1 MRKLPTPERAAA
13 PSPPGA
19 AGGNHLLRRL
29 PAGDLGRVLEACEG
43 VELVV
48 ADVLYSPGE
57 RLRDVYFPVSGYL
70 SLIMSV
76 DETSALEVGQ
86 IGNEGMF
93 GIPLGLGV
101 DVAPVHAVVQGGG
114 SALRMNGLLFRRELV
129 RSEALQREIGRYV
142 CVCLAQLAQTS
153 ACTRFHLVE
162 ARLARCL
169 LMTQDRS
176 RASTF
181 HVTHEKLALMLGVR
195 RVGVTKAATAL
206 QKRSLIHY
214 NRGTVTV
221 LDRRGLKAASCGCY
235 QADRRSYDRL
245 LG

>member
-1 MRKLPTPERAAA
+1 MRKLPLPGRVVA
-13 PSPPGA
+13 PSPTGA
-19 AGGNHLLRRL
+19 GGGNHLLRRL
-29 PAGDLGRVLEACEG
+29 PDGDLGRVLEACEG
-43 VELVV
+43 VELAV

-76 DETSALEVGQ
+76 DETSSLEVGQ

-101 DVAPVHAVVQGGG
+101 DVAPVHAVVQGAG
-114 SALRMNGLLFRRELV
+114 SALRMNGVLFRRELE

-142 CVCLAQLAQTS
+142 CVCLAQLAQAS
-153 ACTRFHLVE
+153 ACMRFHLVE
-162 ARLARCL
+162 ARLARSL
-169 LMTQDRS
+169 LMTQDRA
-176 RASTF
+176 RANTF
-181 HVTHEKLALMLGVR
+181 HVTQEMLAFVLGVR

-206 QKRSLIHY
+206 QKRELIRY
-214 NRGTVTV
+214 NRGTLTV
-221 LDRRGLKAASCGCY
+221 LDRRGLKAAACGCY